1 MTNDNTPLAGVRDD
15 EPPAEQKRLADERA
29 VLEVYKGVR
38 KPPAEL
44 SLKTQRDEA
53 IAELERIAAIYAAP
67 VPGGDYT
74 DRAMD
79 MATAATAAVKRL
91 KRAALADDLA
101 EGGR

>member
-1 MTNDNTPLAGVRDD
+1 MTNDNSPLAGVRDD
-15 EPPAEQKRLADERA
+15 EPPAQ
-29 VLEVYKGVR
+29 
-38 KPPAEL
+38 L
-44 SLKTQRDEA
+44 SLQTQRDEA

-79 MATAATAAVKRL
+79 MATAARKAADRL
-91 KRAALADDLA
+91 RRAALADDLA